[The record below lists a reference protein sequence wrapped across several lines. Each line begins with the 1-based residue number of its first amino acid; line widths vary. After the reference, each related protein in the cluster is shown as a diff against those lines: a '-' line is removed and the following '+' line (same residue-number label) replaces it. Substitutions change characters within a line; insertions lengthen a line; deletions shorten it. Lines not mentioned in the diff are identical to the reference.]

1 MEIRA
6 MVDGELEAVVDLWAR
21 CGLTRP
27 WNDAYQDIAFA
38 RATPHAEVL
47 VLAEAAGLV
56 GAVMVGHDGHRG
68 TVYYLGVDPD
78 HAGTGRGRAL
88 MTAAEDW
95 LRARGVWKIN
105 LLVRASNAA
114 VIGFY
119 EALGYGDQDC
129 RVMGKRLDGRADHT
143 PLDWQRQG
151 RAAARAEREAGP
163 VDGDG
168 GRVDR
173 TDE

>member
-1 MEIRA
+1 MSTRPIRPIRPIRDDE
-6 MVDGELEAVVDLWAR
+6 VEAVVALWAR

-27 WNDAYQDIAFA
+27 WNDPHQDIALA
-38 RATPHAEVL
+38 RATPHADVL
-47 VLAEAAGLV
+47 VLAEAAGLTA
-56 GAVMVGHDGHRG
+56 AVMVGHDGHRG
-68 TVYYLGVDPD
+68 AVYYLGVDPD

-129 RVMGKRLDGRADHT
+129 RVLGKRLDGRAD
-143 PLDWQRQG
+143 
-151 RAAARAEREAGP
+151 RAPRDPERRG
-163 VDGDG
+163 
-168 GRVDR
+168 
-173 TDE
+173 

>member
-1 MEIRA
+1 MAIRA
-6 MVDGELEAVVDLWAR
+6 IGDDDVAAVVALWRR

-27 WNDAYQDIAFA
+27 WNDPAQDIALA

-47 VLAEAAGLV
+47 VLEEAAGLA

-68 TVYYLGVDPD
+68 AVYYLGVDPD
-78 HAGTGRGRAL
+78 RVASGRGRAL

-95 LRARGVWKIN
+95 LRARGVWKLN
-105 LLVRASNAA
+105 LLVRAGNAP

-129 RVMGKRLDGRADHT
+129 RVMGKRLDGR
-143 PLDWQRQG
+143 P
-151 RAAARAEREAGP
+151 
-163 VDGDG
+163 
-168 GRVDR
+168 DR
-173 TDE
+173 TPPEGERRD